1 MINLLFNTL
10 IIWADLNILALFLVS
25 LRKDRQTILNDV
37 SLFLIKK
44 HFYLT
49 LIDFIIVFIMMPLT
63 IPYSIS
69 YFIKNKN
76 KK

>member
-1 MINLLFNTL
+1 MINLLFNIL
-10 IIWADLNILALFLVS
+10 IIWADLNILALFLIS
-25 LRKDRQTILNDV
+25 LRKDKQTILKDV
-37 SLFLIKK
+37 ALFLIKK
-44 HFYLT
+44 HYFYLT

-69 YFIKNKN
+69 YLIK